1 MSTTPI
7 DTWAVDLADVTAIY
21 PAVGTEVAMAW
32 IAIVLWIGWHVWQLR
47 HENSIYEE
55 EKRKYGGSDNI
66 QKAIS
71 GD

>member
-1 MSTTPI
+1 MATTPI
-7 DTWAVDLADVTAIY
+7 DSWAVDLADVTAIY
-21 PAVGTEVAMAW
+21 PWVGSEVAMAL

-47 HENSIYEE
+47 NENASYEE